1 MSRRPKVVADP
12 PPALERAALL
22 GREFP
27 LALLKA
33 SGVSADAIA
42 ALFDEGILVESSQPA
57 QARFAVAGR
66 AKKIAEGIPWSRAR
80 DHHLALGQAAKQ
92 QQMPPPQVAAH
103 FEAAHRFDLAR
114 AQWMKAGEAC
124 CHASDY
130 RSALGYFDRALAI
143 WPWDEVPE
151 DRVRVLREIA
161 RCASN
166 ARLDDHARKA
176 WEELAEHARDKGCH
190 RLRVECLHSLAG
202 LSADPVQTGSL
213 LAEAAQ
219 VAGDHLEPHEILR
232 HGMAHVDHLLNRVRV
247 GAAKQALVRIGEA
260 VERSGDPALRA
271 EYLGS
276 KALVFAMAGEAD
288 LASQWVEE
296 SLRLAIGHN
305 LPEMVAFAYKRR
317 ANVADY
323 AGKYVLERD
332 SHHVAIRYCKEA
344 NTGEEVVCM
353 GCLSYACFR
362 TGDWE
367 EALDTAREVLEV
379 PDLHR
384 ALKAIALSIRGMVG
398 TFRGERGPAF
408 KALEESLR
416 CLRAEG
422 MAGMEFLAL
431 WALAYWHEQHGE
443 KKAATAIYD
452 EIRALWRETDDLHDA
467 IPGLLFAGAHYADL
481 GRAAQLADCIDILG
495 RIIARNDLPEAR
507 AALLALGAE
516 QARLEGDAEG
526 AERALREAA
535 RLEVKAGLPLER
547 LWIECRMTKQEEP
560 RESIALATKL
570 GAKPL
575 LAVLKGKEKGCAD
588 LTPRQCEVISFLA
601 AGLTSKEIGDRMGLS
616 TRTVE
621 MHVGRLLQRLGCRTR
636 PEAVAIAQA
645 RGWLKMV

>member
-1 MSRRPKVVADP
+1 M
-12 PPALERAALL
+12 L
-22 GREFP
+22 GREFS

-33 SGVSADAIA
+33 SGVAEEAIA
-42 ALFDEGILVESSQPA
+42 ALFDDGTLIEGSQPA
-57 QARFAVAGR
+57 QARFAVAGKT
-66 AKKIAEGIPWSRAR
+66 KKIAEAIPWSRAR

-92 QQMPPPQVAAH
+92 QQMPPSQVAAH

-143 WPWDEVPE
+143 WPWDEASD

-161 RCASN
+161 RCSTN
-166 ARLDDHARKA
+166 ARLNDAARKV
-176 WEELAEHARDKGCH
+176 WQELAEHGRDAGRH
-190 RLRVECLHSLAG
+190 CLHAEALHQLAG
-202 LSADPVQTGSL
+202 LSSDPVQTGSL

-219 VAGDHLEPHEILR
+219 LAIEHLEAREVLR

-247 GAAKQALVRIGEA
+247 GAAKQVVARIEEA
-260 VERSGDPALRA
+260 MKDSLDPALRA
-271 EYLGS
+271 EFLGS
-276 KALVFAMAGEAD
+276 KALVLAMAGEAEVAAQ
-288 LASQWVEE
+288 LVEE
-296 SLRLAIGHN
+296 SLGLAIEHN

-323 AGKYVLERD
+323 AGRYALERD

-362 TGDWE
+362 TGDWD
-367 EALDTAREVLEV
+367 EALETAREVLEV

-384 ALKAIALSIRGMVG
+384 GLKAIALSIRGMVG

-422 MAGMEFLAL
+422 MAGMEFLVL
-431 WALAYWHEQHGE
+431 WALAYWHEQHGD
-443 KKAATAIYD
+443 KGAATATYS

-467 IPGLLFAGAHYADL
+467 IPGLLFAGANYADI
-481 GRAAQLADCIDILG
+481 GRAAQLADCVDILG

-516 QARLEGDAEG
+516 QARLEGDEEAAQHG
-526 AERALREAA
+526 LREAV
-535 RLEVKAGLPLER
+535 LLQVKAGLPLER
-547 LWIECRMTKQEEP
+547 LWIECRMVKPEDR

-570 GAKPL
+570 GAKSL
-575 LAVLKGKEKGCAD
+575 LAMLKGVEKGCSD
-588 LTPRQCEVISFLA
+588 LTPRQCEVISLLA
-601 AGLTSKEIGDRMGLS
+601 AGLTSKEIGERMGLS

-645 RGWLKMV
+645 RGWLKVG